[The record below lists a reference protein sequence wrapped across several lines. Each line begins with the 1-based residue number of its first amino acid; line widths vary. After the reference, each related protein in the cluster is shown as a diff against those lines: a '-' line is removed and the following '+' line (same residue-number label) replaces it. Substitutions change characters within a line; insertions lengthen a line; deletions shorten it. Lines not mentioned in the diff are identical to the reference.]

1 MDVSTLLVDGASA
14 IALVVALTVL
24 VRYVSARQQRR
35 RIRRRRGEESAA
47 GSGGGGGAVI
57 VVMLAAAGAVAL
69 FQLAG
74 HAALTGV
81 NSTRNLAI
89 FLAALLVC
97 LIAVAAAAT
106 SQFAVGSEE
115 HSPEPLHN
123 LVASAA
129 AFVLLAFLIGATITG
144 AVPITGVNVLPVD
157 TPTPTAVMFCTPT
170 PIAEPT
176 PTHHAGAT
184 PTPTPRPSP
193 TATASA
199 TGTPASTQTPLPSAC
214 STPG

>member
-1 MDVSTLLVDGASA
+1 MLLVDGASA
-14 IALVVALTVL
+14 IALLVALTAL
-24 VRYVSARQQRR
+24 VRYVSARQKQRR
-35 RIRRRRGEESAA
+35 LRRRRDEDDAVGGGSGVAMVIVILATA
-47 GSGGGGGAVI
+47 GS
-57 VVMLAAAGAVAL
+57 VAL

-74 HAALTGV
+74 HAALTGA
-81 NSTRNLAI
+81 NSNRNLAI

-106 SQFAVGSEE
+106 SQFAGGSEA

-144 AVPITGVNVLPVD
+144 AVPILGVNVLPVD
-157 TPTPTAVMFCTPT
+157 TPTPTAVVFCTPT
-170 PIAEPT
+170 PIPEPT
-176 PTHHAGAT
+176 PTHRAGAT

-199 TGTPASTQTPLPSAC
+199 TGTPVSTQTSLPSPC